1 MQVPHVAEM
10 TALATL
16 ELLSVPGYSLLE
28 LGSLMVKSKAVMTNS
43 LIHYGKSLS
52 KAWMDPGHLQLG
64 SLRSR
69 KSKKLETVYYGLQ

>member
-28 LGSLMVKSKAVMTNS
+28 LGSLRVKSKAVMTNS

-52 KAWMDPGHLQLG
+52 KA
-64 SLRSR
+64 
-69 KSKKLETVYYGLQ
+69 